1 MDSSV
6 PCFPWQRVWVLLP
19 EQLKGINPG
28 NKPRELYGTC
38 GCSWALSSARG
49 RQGKVT
55 GGVLWQFQLL
65 EKKTL
70 FLKTFCALALGDLG
84 ISPSATR
91 DLSYVSQTLRERMWV
106 WDGIEGENVD
116 LGLYWGRERGFE
128 VHTTVCRWRGLIPC
142 SHSSAA
148 PVWHNEASLGLIQS
162 QKSFPLKKFPDFYNT
177 CT

>member
-1 MDSSV
+1 MGHV
-6 PCFPWQRVWVLLP
+6 AAHGL
-19 EQLKGINPG
+19 
-28 NKPRELYGTC
+28 
-38 GCSWALSSARG
+38 WALPGGDKEKWQGEFCGNSSCWR
-49 RQGKVT
+49 
-55 GGVLWQFQLL
+55 
-65 EKKTL
+65 KKTL